1 MLRNL
6 AVGLVLSGIVLCG
19 CGAARTEGVPR
30 PLTSGKSDT
39 TPTTSPDSSS
49 ATSEVSLSEVF
60 REEGVLLMGTAPSVA
75 ETLDFVAYFKYIDE
89 ACEQA
94 EHASTCPVMADADVI
109 AQGYLEAH
117 NQAAI
122 AAHASTSTG

>member
-6 AVGLVLSGIVLCG
+6 VVGLVLSGLVLCG
-19 CGAARTEGVPR
+19 CGAARNESVPR
-30 PLTSGKSDT
+30 PLSSGKSDPSPST
-39 TPTTSPDSSS
+39 APDSSS

-60 REEGVLLMGTAPSVA
+60 RDEGVLLMGTAPSVA
-75 ETLDFVAYFKYIDE
+75 ETLDFVAYYQYIDE

-94 EHASTCPVMADADVI
+94 EHASSCSAMADADVI
-109 AQGYLEAH
+109 AQGYLETH

-122 AAHASTSTG
+122 AAHSSAATG